1 MLSAVEAIKS
11 VDTIDGTSEGPDL
24 IRGSVD
30 TEDAAAK
37 PNRPPPTAAEM
48 LVEWAT
54 SLEL

>member
-1 MLSAVEAIKS
+1 MSAVEAIKS